1 MSPKLELE
9 TEAAPLLRDPS
20 NSNPNLNLKPLL
32 LERVEILQLWLLYLP
47 TVDPCRRSCRKMLRF
62 PEPLLQDSP
71 VARPE

>member
-1 MSPKLELE
+1 MLPKLELE

-20 NSNPNLNLKPLL
+20 NSNPHLKLL
-32 LERVEILQLWLLYLP
+32 LLDRKEILQLWLLNLP

-62 PEPLLQDSP
+62 LTPLLQDSP